1 MWDNIK
7 RSQLPRVA
15 SPMVERKRA
24 VFRFYEE
31 LNQYLPPESRKKAL
45 PLTWKSP
52 LRLDEALKK
61 FGVPVGKIDLIMVN
75 GQSVDLTY
83 YLQDGDRVAVYP
95 VFETLDISS
104 LVRLRKQPLRKPKFI
119 VTQELG
125 ELATLLHQNGFDC
138 QYLHQSG
145 EEAIIA
151 RATKEKRIIL
161 TRRAGLLRR
170 PEITHAYLVQN
181 ELPVKQLIE
190 VLARFQLQINDKIR
204 SAGRNESRG

>member
-1 MWDNIK
+1 
-7 RSQLPRVA
+7 
-15 SPMVERKRA
+15 MVERKRA

-61 FGVPVGKIDLIMVN
+61 FSVPVGEIDLIMVN
-75 GQSVDLTY
+75 GKSVDLTY

-104 LVRLRKQPLRKPKFI
+104 LVRLRKQPLRQLKFI

-125 ELATLLHQNGFDC
+125 ELASLLHQNGFDC
-138 QYLHQSG
+138 QHLPQTG
-145 EEAIIA
+145 EKDIIT
-151 RATKEKRIIL
+151 RAAKEKRIIL

-170 PEITHAYLVQN
+170 QEITHGYLVQN
-181 ELPVKQLIE
+181 EQPVKQLIE

-204 SAGRNESRG
+204 SAGRNESRD